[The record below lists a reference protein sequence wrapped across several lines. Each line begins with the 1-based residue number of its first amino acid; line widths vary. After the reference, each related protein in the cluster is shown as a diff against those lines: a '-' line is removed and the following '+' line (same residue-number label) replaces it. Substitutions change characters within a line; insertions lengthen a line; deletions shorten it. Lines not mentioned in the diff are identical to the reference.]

1 MSKRLVLVTG
11 ALAGR
16 RCPDGFLASDA
27 ARFITSQIVSVNG
40 GKTAA

>member
-16 RCPDGFLASDA
+16 RCPDGFLASEVPDL
-27 ARFITSQIVSVNG
+27 
-40 GKTAA
+40 